1 MFIVDLTPGF
11 NGLGKYNCKTR
22 RETYTFWD
30 LLHIIW
36 IRFGWGRFGYELL
49 WGRLG
54 WGRFGVGPFWPVTHY
69 ISGVAVV
76 FEDKWPQDI
85 TMMRLFANLRD
96 KALSENTMTQWDT
109 NLFTTL
115 HIDVPENCA
124 TSWGPWRLTGCGTCA
139 YQSWPL
145 SYLTFN
151 CCMNKKNV
159 FLTCSLDWMWLS
171 WIAWQSI
178 IFQYWVP
185 KKWFTKSVTRD
196 VLFTNKRR
204 DFCYT
209 MVILSI

>member
-85 TMMRLFANLRD
+85 TMMRLFAKMRD

-109 NLFTTL
+109 NLFTHHFAYRCPRNVCYVMRAL
-115 HIDVPENCA
+115 A
-124 TSWGPWRLTGCGTCA
+124 TYRMWYMCIPKLTVI
-139 YQSWPL
+139 
-145 SYLTFN
+145 
-151 CCMNKKNV
+151 V
-159 FLTCSLDWMWLS
+159 FD
-171 WIAWQSI
+171 
-178 IFQYWVP
+178 FQLLYE
-185 KKWFTKSVTRD
+185 
-196 VLFTNKRR
+196 
-204 DFCYT
+204 
-209 MVILSI
+209 